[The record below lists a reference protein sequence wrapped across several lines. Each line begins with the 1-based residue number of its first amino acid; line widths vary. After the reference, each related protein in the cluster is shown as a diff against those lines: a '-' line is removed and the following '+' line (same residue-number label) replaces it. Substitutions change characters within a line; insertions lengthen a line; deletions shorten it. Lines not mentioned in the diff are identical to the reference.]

1 MGNYKVI
8 FKDNQPVE
16 AILIEGVYTD
26 TRMELKKDN
35 DQTSIDAFFIDAKSK
50 EEALDLVEKI
60 MTILYGENM
69 DASSY

>member
-8 FKDNQPVE
+8 FKDNQPVD
-16 AILIEGVYTD
+16 AILIEGVYTE

-35 DQTSIDAFFIDAKSK
+35 DQTCIESFFIDAKSQ
-50 EEALDLVEKI
+50 EEALEMVERI